1 MKHASFIQ
9 YEDGSKLKEKV
20 AEWIRENEDDI
31 LEIIDIE
38 YTEKDSVYIAT
49 ITYLD

>member
-1 MKHASFIQ
+1 MKHAAFVQ

-20 AEWIRENEDDI
+20 AEWIRENEEDI

-38 YTEKDSVYIAT
+38 YTQRDSVYIAT
-49 ITYLD
+49 ITYID

>member
-1 MKHASFIQ
+1 MKHAAFVQ

-20 AEWIRENEDDI
+20 AEWIRDNEENI

-38 YTEKDSVYIAT
+38 YTQRDSVYIAT
-49 ITYLD
+49 ITYID

>member
-1 MKHASFIQ
+1 MKHAAFVDQ
-9 YEDGSKLKEKV
+9 EDGLNLKEKV
-20 AEWIRENEDDI
+20 AEWIRENEECI

-38 YTEKDSVYIAT
+38 YSQNGSIYIAT

>member
-1 MKHASFIQ
+1 MKHAAFIQ

-20 AEWIRENEDDI
+20 AEWIRENEDYI
-31 LEIIDIE
+31 LEIVDIE
-38 YTEKDSVYIAT
+38 YTEKDSMYIAT

>member
-1 MKHASFIQ
+1 MKHAAFIQ
-9 YEDGSKLKEKV
+9 YEDSSKLKEKV
-20 AEWIRENEDDI
+20 AEWIRNNEDDI
-31 LEIIDIE
+31 LEIVNIE